1 MKPTLRSALGFA
13 VARVLRV
20 AADSRLALRR
30 TLRQTALL
38 AVLCAFGA
46 ASLCHAIEAQTIAI
60 NFASD
65 KATLGSGKVGF
76 TKTLTEGGRTL
87 NLGQELSSA
96 LWYASRDGSGSN
108 ITVKGALSTDTTE
121 GTGRSVTLAFSANGT
136 YNSFNNKTSGS
147 LIGQLTHGYL
157 DNGSSSQNS
166 VTISNLP
173 TTGYDVAIILSG
185 DGYDGDNKKSAP
197 NYTFSPIAVNDVNYT
212 ANEENGTYPGDACW
226 GKRDSS
232 TSLTEGVNVLFVRN
246 VMTPTLTLRGHYLDT
261 TTRKGRGTIAAL
273 MIFIHGTE
281 GNEATQTVSATATAG
296 SAVFS
301 GAGLTW
307 TNEDS
312 ETVTALGP
320 NTAATLALP
329 SATTL
334 ALDSSVDLRSLAL
347 TGEGSLT
354 FSTISKGGLSA
365 TSTSVGADLDVSAK
379 EFGASLGAVTVA
391 ADKTLTLGEDTMV
404 SSVTHSSATSKV
416 VFQGTR
422 ALTSVPT
429 WALQTTGSVEFNRP
443 ISTSGD
449 VAVGLGG
456 SAAVT
461 RRIVFKKDVQAS
473 RLVIGNGTNTV
484 TDLTQEG
491 GILNF
496 SATSADMTTDNTTN
510 PAIIFGHWPTTNVY
524 NLNAGS
530 LLATNGCA
538 VLSWGNNNQG
548 SNYTT
553 TVNIG
558 QSLDAAGE
566 TTAMM
571 KVKGLTGHTRAN
583 NVATL
588 TVYPSGTLSV
598 GEWGLT
604 NGSSPNKNII
614 LAGGTLNAYATTSTT
629 LTNGL
634 KVTAPSKV
642 TAATGTTLT
651 IDKIN
656 FTTAEEVTIGSVSEA
671 GSVVIQ
677 TVTGET
683 GSFNVAAG
691 SLKVTEADS
700 LGTNA
705 VTVAEGATLELAIA
719 GGETQMAN
727 PISGVGTIEKRGSG
741 VVTLMAAA
749 ANTLKV
755 SVLEGTLN
763 IGALRPATLS
773 IADGAQVIVVPT
785 EEEVAAGSL
794 SLPVGITAAKVII
807 QNYSIASISET
818 GVVTFTDINVWTN
831 ATGDGQWSTEG
842 NWSMRAL
849 PGDTATVKVMVDAQ
863 TTLTLPESGATV
875 ARLRVSGTDAAH
887 TLTLSGGALT
897 VNGSI
902 VLAGANL
909 TAATAT
915 LPLANVT
922 AIDLG
927 EGTALDYT
935 VTSAASLPALTGLGT
950 FIKRG
955 TTNMT
960 FKSTSTPNYLA
971 QVVVAEGILDT
982 GEIQTASEFHITVEA
997 GATFLT
1003 RSTTSLTSTAST
1015 LCLKGGAIL
1024 DLRNGNGNAVRQFQ
1038 TAITVDADADTPA
1051 IIRGSRNGD
1060 NSNLQGAITGK
1071 GTLEIQKAPDQTNA
1085 NAFTISGN
1093 ISDAST
1099 EERLALKVTQT
1110 GTGAAVTLT
1119 GNNTYTGGT
1128 TIADGAMVIVETISK
1143 LGPRG
1148 TVRVE
1153 DGGKLKL
1160 VNSSNLNET
1169 ETNYGRVEGAGTVWY
1184 SSAGGNYY
1192 RILPSTAANRLPTS
1206 ISIKNDLTEGLIISQ
1221 QGTDSPETAVGSV
1234 SGGGNFRSDWSG
1246 GDNSR
1251 SLRIV
1256 QSKNTEHTG
1265 NFIKSNG
1272 SGRLTK
1278 VIVAGAAGA
1287 TNKTLTLSGNTTTT
1301 ARPLEIESS
1310 GSVKLTGSW
1319 NAAITINGALEVPV
1333 ESGEKTISTVLA
1345 GTTGTLTKSGAG
1357 QLNLTGAN
1365 TFEGNV
1371 AITGGTLNVGSTRGF
1386 TVSAIESGAKLV
1398 LSPTESE
1405 RAAGQI
1411 ALTMADGVTLSAAQ
1425 LSVTGYPGV
1434 TGAGGYIYLANPYWK
1449 PTAEDAAWEHNW
1461 YRGTT
1466 AMATAPT
1473 SGKIEVNF
1481 SALTAETEVTIP
1493 SGTFDAVTFVGGEAE
1508 ACSLVVTLGEE
1519 VSLGALTVS
1528 GRVTLPDTAIA
1539 AATEI
1544 TAGATLSLAGSGATI
1559 STAITG
1565 AGSLCQ
1571 RSGSTSLIG
1580 KNTYTGT
1587 TTVAA
1592 GATLSLAGER
1602 VLSDAFGDGSAVI
1615 VNGTLEL
1622 ANDTLELAAGSYCRR
1637 TKGEGIIRVLDE
1649 QIFAIGQAALPNG
1662 EEWSETK
1669 TTGLTDFTGTLALV
1683 GDFELRNA
1691 GPAEY
1696 TYAPKGFNVRF
1707 EDNGQG
1713 SSDGELVS
1721 ASETNPVQ
1729 VVLAAGC
1736 TLSGKGYVKCPIA
1749 FKADSVIE
1757 VTTATRLDLSAATIT
1772 LPSGEGEH
1780 ILLNA
1785 AVASNGFLYVAPS
1798 ANVPASVFAFAEE
1811 SNVKADTAAIT
1822 VYRSSTEDTV
1832 QVITNPPVPPGTPNG
1847 VAAAIRDQANL
1858 NGMPVTVQEVT
1869 TDETKPK
1876 VKLEGALFF
1885 ENVVKTEASYET
1897 FQVTATVTYDFG
1909 VSAITVKKLTLA
1921 GTEQLCVV
1929 VCAKVESAA
1938 TSTAATFKKSAQV
1951 QLYLNDAPCNAAT
1964 ALTSTIDSDV
1974 DDGDKSVRW
1983 FAVPLSSLPTTGTSN
1998 FTVKVTESTP

>member
-60 NFASD
+60 NFAASD

-96 LWYASRDGSGSN
+96 LWYASRDGSGTD
-108 ITVKGALSTDTTE
+108 IPLKGALSTDTTE
-121 GTGRSVTLAFSANGT
+121 RTGRSVSLTFSANGT
-136 YNSFNNKTSGS
+136 WNSSNNKTSGS

-185 DGYDGDNKKSAP
+185 DGYDGDNRKSAP

-246 VMTPTLTLRGHYLDT
+246 VMTSTLTLRGYYLDT

-273 MIFIHGTE
+273 MIFIHDTE
-281 GNEATQTVSATATAG
+281 GNETEQTVSATATAE
-296 SAVFS
+296 STVFS
-301 GAGLTW
+301 GTGLTW
-307 TNEDS
+307 TNDAS
-312 ETVTALGP
+312 EMVTSLGP
-320 NTAATLALP
+320 ATTATLALP

-334 ALDSSVDLRSLAL
+334 ALDHSVDLQSLAL

-354 FSTISKGGLSA
+354 LSTYSKGGLSA
-365 TSTSVGADLDVSAK
+365 ASTSVGANLDVSAK

-404 SSVTHSSATSKV
+404 SGVTHSSATSKV

-456 SAAVT
+456 GAAVT

-484 TDLTQEG
+484 TDITQEG
-491 GILNF
+491 GTLTF
-496 SATSADMTTDNTTN
+496 TASSADMTTDNTTN
-510 PAIIFGHWPTTNVY
+510 PAILFGHWPTTNVY

-538 VLSWGNNNQG
+538 VLSWGNDNQG

-614 LAGGTLNAYATTSTT
+614 LAGGTLNAYATTSTR

-749 ANTLKV
+749 ANTLNV

-902 VLAGANL
+902 VLAGADL
-909 TAATAT
+909 TAETAT

-935 VTSAASLPALTGLGT
+935 VTSAVALPALTGTGT
-950 FIKRG
+950 FTKRG
-955 TTNMT
+955 SADMT
-960 FKSTSTPNYLA
+960 FKNATTAYLA

-997 GATFLT
+997 DATFLT

-1015 LCLKGGAIL
+1015 LCLKGGAIF

-1038 TAITVDADADTPA
+1038 TAITVDATADDPA
-1051 IIRGSRNGD
+1051 IIQGSRNG
-1060 NSNLQGAITGK
+1060 NASNLQGAITGK
-1071 GTLEIQKAPDQTNA
+1071 GTLEIRKAPDQA
-1085 NAFTISGN
+1085 DASPFTISGI
-1093 ISDAST
+1093 ISDAAPGA
-1099 EERLALKVTQT
+1099 LALKVTQT
-1110 GTGAAVTLT
+1110 GTNAAVTLT
-1119 GNNTYTGGT
+1119 RDNTYTGGT
-1128 TIADGAMVIVETISK
+1128 TIADGATVKVSEPGKFGSGEVDIAGVVEFYQPGSTFVDHRTGHDYSK
-1143 LGPRG
+1143 LKGQG
-1148 TVRVE
+1148 TIRFT
-1153 DGGKLKL
+1153 GTSWRSLP
-1160 VNSSNLNET
+1160 NASNQ
-1169 ETNYGRVEGAGTVWY
+1169 RF
-1184 SSAGGNYY
+1184 
-1192 RILPSTAANRLPTS
+1192 PSTLAVVN
-1206 ISIKNDLTEGLIISQ
+1206 NLTEGIVLANKAGSYEIGSLS
-1221 QGTDSPETAVGSV
+1221 GTGY
-1234 SGGGNFRSDWSG
+1234 FRSDIAGDSDPNG
-1246 GDNSR
+1246 GGTAT
-1251 SLRIV
+1251 L
-1256 QSKNTEHTG
+1256 
-1265 NFIKSNG
+1265 
-1272 SGRLTK
+1272 K
-1278 VIVAGAAGA
+1278 VIQ
-1287 TNKTLTLSGNTTTT
+1287 
-1301 ARPLEIESS
+1301 
-1310 GSVKLTGSW
+1310 
-1319 NAAITINGALEVPV
+1319 NAVT
-1333 ESGEKTISTVLA
+1333 
-1345 GTTGTLTKSGAG
+1345 
-1357 QLNLTGAN
+1357 
-1365 TFEGNV
+1365 TFEGYFSKKTYDSGRK
-1371 AITGGTLNVGSTRGF
+1371 TGDL
-1386 TVSAIESGAKLV
+1386 
-1398 LSPTESE
+1398 
-1405 RAAGQI
+1405 
-1411 ALTMADGVTLSAAQ
+1411 
-1425 LSVTGYPGV
+1425 
-1434 TGAGGYIYLANPYWK
+1434 
-1449 PTAEDAAWEHNW
+1449 
-1461 YRGTT
+1461 
-1466 AMATAPT
+1466 
-1473 SGKIEVNF
+1473 
-1481 SALTAETEVTIP
+1481 
-1493 SGTFDAVTFVGGEAE
+1493 
-1508 ACSLVVTLGEE
+1508 
-1519 VSLGALTVS
+1519 ALTVS
-1528 GRVTLPDTAIA
+1528 GTGTLTLANTTANAATGGLTVEDGASVVLTKAWVGPVTVNGSLAIGTAEAPATVTLPQAV
-1539 AATEI
+1539 TE
-1544 TAGATLSLAGSGATI
+1544 GASGKVILPMRANLTLGADSVFSGALTGTGTVTI
-1559 STAITG
+1559 ASAKTLTLKPSESKLFAGVIAG
-1565 AGSLCQ
+1565 AGSLVV
-1571 RSGSTSLIG
+1571 GDGTTASTVKLTG
-1580 KNTYTGT
+1580 VNTYTGT
-1587 TTVAA
+1587 TTVAE
-1592 GATLSLAGER
+1592 GATLSLAGEG
-1602 VLSDAFGDGSAVI
+1602 VLSDAFGDGSAV
-1615 VNGTLEL
+1615 VVDGTLVL
-1622 ANDTLELAAGSYCRR
+1622 ATGSYCRR
-1637 TKGEGIIRVLDE
+1637 TTGEGIIRVLDE

-1662 EEWSETK
+1662 ETWSADK
-1669 TTGLTDFTGTLALV
+1669 TTGLTGFTGTLALV
-1683 GDFELRNA
+1683 GDFELWNA

-1729 VVLAAGC
+1729 VVLADKR
-1736 TLSGKGYVKCPIA
+1736 TLSGHGFVKCPIA
-1749 FKADSVIE
+1749 FEANSVIE
-1757 VTTATRLDLSAATIT
+1757 VTTATRLDLSEATIT

-1780 ILLNA
+1780 ILLKA
-1785 AVASNGFLYVAPS
+1785 DVASNGFLYVAPS

-1811 SNVKADTAAIT
+1811 STVKADTAAIT

-1832 QVITNPPVPPGTPNG
+1832 QVITNPPVPDGTADG
-1847 VAAAIRDQANL
+1847 VAAAIRDQVKL
-1858 NGMPVTVQEVT
+1858 DGMPVTVQVVT

-1885 ENVVKTEASYET
+1885 ENVVATAVDLET
-1897 FQVTATVTYDFG
+1897 YQVTAKVTYDFG

-1929 VCAKVESAA
+1929 VCAKVESSA
-1938 TSTAATFKKSAQV
+1938 TSTAATFKESAQV
-1951 QLYLNDAPCNAAT
+1951 QLYLNDALCGDAT
-1964 ALTSTIDSDV
+1964 ALTSAIDSSV
-1974 DDGDKSVRW
+1974 NDGDKSVRW
-1983 FAVPLSSLPTTGTSN
+1983 FAVPLSKLPTTGTSN

>member
-96 LWYASRDGSGSN
+96 LWYASRDGSGTD
-108 ITVKGALSTDTTE
+108 IPLKGALSTDTTE
-121 GTGRSVTLAFSANGT
+121 RTGRSVSLTFSANGT
-136 YNSFNNKTSGS
+136 WNSSNNKTSGS

-185 DGYDGDNKKSAP
+185 DGYESSGNQKSAP
-197 NYTFSPIAVNDVNYT
+197 NYTFSPIAVNGVDYT

-246 VMTPTLTLRGHYLDT
+246 VMTPTLTLGGYYLDT

-281 GNEATQTVSATATAG
+281 GNEATQAVSATATAK
-296 SAVFS
+296 STVFS

-307 TNEDS
+307 TNEAS
-312 ETVTALGP
+312 ETVTTLGP
-320 NTAATLALP
+320 NTAATLDLP

-334 ALDSSVDLRSLAL
+334 ALNSSVDLQSLAL
-347 TGEGSLT
+347 TGDGSLI

-404 SSVTHSSATSKV
+404 SGVTHSSATSKV

-456 SAAVT
+456 GAAVT

-484 TDLTQEG
+484 TDITQEG
-491 GILNF
+491 GTLTF
-496 SATSADMTTDNTTN
+496 TASSADMTTDNTTN
-510 PAIIFGHWPTTNVY
+510 PAILFGHWPTTNVY

-538 VLSWGNNNQG
+538 VLSWGNDNQG

-614 LAGGTLNAYATTSTT
+614 LAGGTLNAYATTSTR

-749 ANTLKV
+749 ANTLNV

-915 LPLANVT
+915 LPLATVT

-935 VTSAASLPALTGLGT
+935 VTSAVALPALTGLGT
-950 FIKRG
+950 FTKRG
-955 TTNMT
+955 SADMT
-960 FKSTSTPNYLA
+960 FKNATTAYLA

-1015 LCLKGGAIL
+1015 LCLKGGAIF
-1024 DLRNGNGNAVRQFQ
+1024 DLRNGNGNATRPIRA
-1038 TAITVDADADTPA
+1038 AITINATNDNPA
-1051 IIRGSRNGD
+1051 IIQGSRNG
-1060 NSNLQGAITGK
+1060 NASNLQGAITGK
-1071 GTLEIQKAPDQTNA
+1071 GTLEIRKAPDQA
-1085 NAFTISGN
+1085 DASPFTISGI
-1093 ISDAST
+1093 ISDAAPGA
-1099 EERLALKVTQT
+1099 LALKVTQT
-1110 GTGAAVTLT
+1110 GTNAAVTLT
-1119 GNNTYTGGT
+1119 RDNTYTGGT
-1128 TIADGAMVIVETISK
+1128 TIAEGATVIVETISK

-1148 TVRVE
+1148 TVQVE
-1153 DGGKLKL
+1153 DGGTLKL
-1160 VNSSNLNET
+1160 VNLSDLQDHET
-1169 ETNYGRVEGAGTVWY
+1169 TDYSRVKGSGTIWYYCTNSTAKWRT
-1184 SSAGGNYY
+1184 
-1192 RILPSTAANRLPTS
+1192 LPSEASRQPSKTLSVR
-1206 ISIKNDLTEGLIISQ
+1206 NDLTAGLIITLNGSAA
-1221 QGTDSPETAVGSV
+1221 PETTLGSI
-1234 SGGGNFRSDWSG
+1234 SGSGNFRSDWSG
-1246 GDNSR
+1246 GDDSR

-1256 QSKNTEHTG
+1256 QSKNTEHNDIFISSSG
-1265 NFIKSNG
+1265 NT
-1272 SGRLTK
+1272 RLK
-1278 VIVAGAAGA
+1278 QVIVAGADGA
-1287 TNKTLTLSGNTTTT
+1287 TEKTLTLSGNTTTT

-1365 TFEGNV
+1365 TFSGTV
-1371 AITGGTLNVGSTRGF
+1371 AITGGILNVGSTRGF
-1386 TVSAIESGAKLV
+1386 TVSAIESGAKLA

-1405 RAAGQI
+1405 IAAGQI
-1411 ALTMADGVTLSAAQ
+1411 ALTMADGVTLSAEQ

-1434 TGAGGYIYLANPYWK
+1434 TGAGGYIYLANPCWK
-1449 PTAEDAAWEHNW
+1449 PTAADAAWEHNW

-1473 SGKIEVNF
+1473 SGEIEVNF

-1493 SGTFDAVTFVGGEAE
+1493 SGTFDAVTFFGGEAE

-1519 VSLGALTVS
+1519 VTLGALTVS

-1539 AATEI
+1539 AATEV
-1544 TAGATLSLAGSGATI
+1544 TAGATLSLTGSGATI

-1571 RSGSTSLIG
+1571 RSGSTSLTG
-1580 KNTYTGT
+1580 ANTYTGT
-1587 TTVAA
+1587 TTVAE
-1592 GATLSLAGER
+1592 GATLSLAGEG
-1602 VLSDAFGDGSAVI
+1602 VLSDAFGDGSAV
-1615 VNGTLEL
+1615 VVDGTLVL
-1622 ANDTLELAAGSYCRR
+1622 ATGSYCRR
-1637 TKGEGIIRVLDE
+1637 TTGEGIIRVLDE

-1662 EEWSETK
+1662 ETWSADK
-1669 TTGLTDFTGTLALV
+1669 TTGLTGFTGTLALV

-1729 VVLAAGC
+1729 VVLADKR
-1736 TLSGKGYVKCPIA
+1736 TLSGHGFVKCPIA
-1749 FKADSVIE
+1749 FEANSVIE
-1757 VTTATRLDLSAATIT
+1757 VTTATRLDLSEATIT

-1780 ILLNA
+1780 ILLKA
-1785 AVASNGFLYVAPS
+1785 DVASNGFLYVAPS

-1811 SNVKADTAAIT
+1811 STVKADTAAIT

-1832 QVITNPPVPPGTPNG
+1832 QVITNPPVPDGTADG
-1847 VAAAIRDQANL
+1847 VAAAIRDQVKL
-1858 NGMPVTVQEVT
+1858 DGMPVTVQVVT

-1885 ENVVKTEASYET
+1885 ENVVATAVDLET
-1897 FQVTATVTYDFG
+1897 YQVTAKVTYDFG

-1929 VCAKVESAA
+1929 VCAKVESSA
-1938 TSTAATFKKSAQV
+1938 TSTAATFKESAQV
-1951 QLYLNDAPCNAAT
+1951 QLYLNDALCGDAT
-1964 ALTSTIDSDV
+1964 ALTSAIDSSV
-1974 DDGDKSVRW
+1974 NDGDKSVRW
-1983 FAVPLSSLPTTGTSN
+1983 FAVPLSKLPTTGTSN